1 MSGEAILNFV
11 VEFFGTP
18 AIVLGLVAL
27 VGLIVQGKPFKDV
40 FVGTLKTILGFL
52 IMLAGIGTLIAAL
65 APVSDL
71 VFAAY
76 GLEGFF
82 PQDEAV
88 VAAVAPVLGRETALI
103 LAFGFLANVFLARI
117 TPWKYIYLTGHMM
130 WIHAGAWAITLH
142 VMGLPFVW
150 VVVIGTIVQ
159 GLYTTLFPAWAQP
172 FMRKITGTN
181 DIGFGHGQTLLN
193 VVAGYLGRF
202 VGSPEQSAEEV
213 KMPSGLE
220 FFRDMSVSM
229 SIIMLLVAVPA
240 VIIVGPGYVEEN
252 ISGGQNFLIFG
263 ILQALGF
270 TAGVLIL
277 LQGVR
282 MFIADLVPAFKG
294 IADRIIPGAVPALD
308 CPVIYP
314 YAPTALLIGLV
325 TGTIAQIV
333 AIVVVIGIGWAVPLP
348 NMIGAFFASG
358 SGAIFGNATGGV
370 KGAILGGFLWCF
382 AGWLLGAWA
391 YEFQLFGDLASLGA
405 TNIGFL
411 VPDGIVIA
419 AILRLI
425 GLPFG
430 LTP

>member
-1 MSGEAILNFV
+1 MSGQAILNFV

-27 VGLIVQGKPFKDV
+27 VGLVVQQKPFKDV

-52 IMLAGIGTLIAAL
+52 IMLAGIGTLITAL

-103 LAFGFLANVFLARI
+103 LAFGFLANVLLARI

-130 WIHAGAWAITLH
+130 WIHAGVWAITLH
-142 VMGLPFVW
+142 VMGLPFIW

-172 FMRKITGTN
+172 FMRKITGTD

-294 IADRIIPGAVPALD
+294 IADKIIPGAVPALD

-333 AIVVVIGIGWAVPLP
+333 AIVIVIGIGWAVPLP

-370 KGAILGGFLWCF
+370 RGAILGGFLWCF

-391 YEFQLFGDLASLGA
+391 FEFQLFGDLASLGA

>member
-1 MSGEAILNFV
+1 MSLQAILNFV

-27 VGLIVQGKPFKDV
+27 IGLVVQRKPFKDV

-52 IMLAGIGTLIAAL
+52 IMLAGIGTLISAL

-103 LAFGFLANVFLARI
+103 LAFGFLVNVLLARI

-130 WIHAGAWAITLH
+130 WIHAGVWAITLH
-142 VMGLPFVW
+142 VMGLPFIW

-172 FMRKITGTN
+172 FMRKITGSD

-202 VGSPEQSAEEV
+202 VGNPEQSAEEV

-229 SIIMLLVAVPA
+229 SIIMLLVSVPA
-240 VIIVGPGYVEEN
+240 VLVVGPGYVEEN
-252 ISGGQNFLIFG
+252 ISGGQNFLIFA

-294 IADRIIPGAVPALD
+294 IADKVIPGAVPALD

-325 TGTIAQIV
+325 TGTIAQLV
-333 AIVVVIGIGWAVPLP
+333 AIALIIGLGWAVPLP

-358 SGAIFGNATGGV
+358 SGAIFGNSTGGI

-382 AGWLLGAWA
+382 VGWLLGAWA
-391 YEFQLFGDLASLGA
+391 YEFGLFGDLASLGA
-405 TNIGFL
+405 ENIGFL
-411 VPDGIVIA
+411 VPDGILIA
-419 AILRLI
+419 GILRLI
-425 GLPFG
+425 GMPFG

>member
-1 MSGEAILNFV
+1 METILNIV

-27 VGLIVQGKPFKDV
+27 VGLIVQGKSGKDV
-40 FVGTLKTILGFL
+40 FVGTLKTVLGFL
-52 IMLAGIGTLIAAL
+52 IMIVGIGALITAL
-65 APVSDL
+65 IPVSDMI
-71 VFAAY
+71 FAAY

-103 LAFGFLANVFLARI
+103 LAFGFLANVLLARI
-117 TPWKYIYLTGHMM
+117 TPWKYIYLTGHML
-130 WIHAGAWAITLH
+130 WIHAGVWAITLH
-142 VMGLPFVW
+142 VMGLPSLW
-150 VVVIGTIVQ
+150 VVIIGTIAQ

-172 FMRKITGTN
+172 IMRKITGGDT
-181 DIGFGHGQTLLN
+181 IAFGHGQTFLC
-193 VVAGYLGRF
+193 VIGAYLARF
-202 VGSPEQSAEEV
+202 VGKPEQSAEDI
-213 KMPSGLE
+213 KMPSGFD

-229 SIIMLLVAVPA
+229 SIIMLLVTVPA
-240 VIIVGPGYVEEN
+240 VFIAGPAYVEEN
-252 ISGGQNFLIFG
+252 LSGGQNYIVFALLISM
-263 ILQALGF
+263 GF
-270 TAGVLIL
+270 TAGVLVL

-294 IADRIIPGAVPALD
+294 IADKVVPGAVPALD
-308 CPVIYP
+308 CPVIYSF
-314 YAPTALLIGLV
+314 APTSLLIGLI
-325 TGTIAQIV
+325 TGTIAQLA
-333 AIVVVIGIGWAVPLP
+333 AIGLVIVIGWPVPLP

-382 AGWLLGAWA
+382 LGWLLGAWA
-391 YEFQLFGDLASLGA
+391 YDVQLFGDLASLGA
-405 TNIGFL
+405 VNIGFL

-419 AILRLI
+419 GILRLI

-430 LTP
+430 FTP

>member
-1 MSGEAILNFV
+1 MGSGILNFV
-11 VEFFGTP
+11 IEFFGTP

-27 VGLIVQGKPFKDV
+27 VGLIVQGKSGKDV

-52 IMLAGIGTLIAAL
+52 IMLAGIGTLIDAL

-71 VFAAY
+71 IFAAY

-103 LAFGFLANVFLARI
+103 LAFGFLLNVVLARI
-117 TPWKYIYLTGHMM
+117 TPWKYIYLTGHML
-130 WIHAGAWAITLH
+130 WIHAGVWAITLH
-142 VMGLPFVW
+142 VMGLSTLW
-150 VVVIGTIVQ
+150 VVVIGTLVQ
-159 GLYTTLFPAWAQP
+159 GIYTTVFPAMAQP
-172 FMRKITGTN
+172 FMRKITGGD

-193 VVAGYLGRF
+193 LLGGYLGRF
-202 VGSPEQSAEEV
+202 VGSPEQSAEKV

-240 VIIVGPGYVEEN
+240 VFIAGPGYVEEN
-252 ISGGQNFLIFG
+252 ISGGQNFLIFA
-263 ILQALGF
+263 ILKALGF

-294 IADRIIPGAVPALD
+294 IANRVIPGAIPALD

-325 TGTIAQIV
+325 TGTIAQIA
-333 AIVVVIGIGWAVPLP
+333 AIALVIGIGWAVPLP

-382 AGWLLGAWA
+382 LGWLLGAWA

-405 TNIGFL
+405 QNIGFL
-411 VPDGIVIA
+411 VPDGIVVA